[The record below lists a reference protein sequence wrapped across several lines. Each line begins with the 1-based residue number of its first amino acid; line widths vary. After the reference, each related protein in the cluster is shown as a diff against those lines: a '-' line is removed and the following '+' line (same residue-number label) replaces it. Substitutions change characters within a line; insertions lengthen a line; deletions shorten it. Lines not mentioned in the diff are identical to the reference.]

1 MSKARDTW
9 YIRLPSGHELKA
21 KSTAAVNHHIQTG
34 TIPKSSRA
42 RRSRDEEWM
51 QLEWHAEFTHAV
63 NGNSRS
69 KESAIG
75 DPPPHE
81 SRPQSGISARLDP
94 MRLRTVGVRGLLE
107 DLIAALD
114 STFVLRKLLIAAS
127 ACVLAGVFWGIV
139 PPLFMKAADGLD
151 LASAWPGRIITAIS
165 VVISLVVLAWTNGF
179 LTRMTHIELSTMHP
193 AQWGDARRGFF
204 KLGLRLTIA
213 YLVILG
219 GSLFIMGVM
228 EWLPNVL
235 FEQGQQLDMPVW
247 LAEVAPALLSA
258 VGVIIEVVLF
268 ILIGLTWMLAPLL
281 IIEEAPLMPGVREWL
296 GLIRDHWNRIVLAE
310 ILTLILGTV
319 VTLPIF
325 RILEYTIGRF
335 PHLPAAVSLAAY
347 GVALTPFIAFMA
359 VANVFIYLDVKYER
373 N

>member
-1 MSKARDTW
+1 
-9 YIRLPSGHELKA
+9 LPSGHELKA

-34 TIPKSSRA
+34 TIPKFSRA

-51 QLEWHAEFTHAV
+51 QLEWHAEFTQAV

-69 KESAIG
+69 KESAID
-75 DPPPHE
+75 DPPPHD

-107 DLIAALD
+107 DLVAALD
-114 STFVLRKLLIAAS
+114 STFVRGKLLIAAS
-127 ACVLAGVFWGIV
+127 ACVLVGVFWGIV
-139 PPLFMKAADGLD
+139 PSLLMKAVDGLE
-151 LASAWPGRIITAIS
+151 LASAWPGRIITAIC
-165 VVISLVVLAWTNGF
+165 VVISLAVLAWTNG
-179 LTRMTHIELSTMHP
+179 LLARMTHIELSTMHP
-193 AQWGDARRGFF
+193 AHWHDTRRGFAR
-204 KLGLRLTIA
+204 LGLRLTIA
-213 YLVILG
+213 YMVILG
-219 GSLFIMGVM
+219 GSLFIIGIM

-235 FEQGQQLDMPVW
+235 FEQGQQLEMPAW
-247 LAEVAPALLSA
+247 LGEAAPALLSA
-258 VGVIIEVVLF
+258 VGVTIEVVLF
-268 ILIGLTWMLAPLL
+268 ILIGLTWLLAPLVV
-281 IIEEAPLMPGVREWL
+281 IEETPLIPGVREWL

-310 ILTLILGTV
+310 ILTLTLGTV

-325 RILEYTIGRF
+325 RILEYAIGRF
-335 PHLPAAVSLAAY
+335 PHLPTAASLAAY